1 MEFVKVRLVV
11 HRVEEWVEAA
21 EVLHGLSVIRPLQ
34 VCVVFHLDIF

>member
-11 HRVEEWVEAA
+11 HSVEEWVEAA
-21 EVLHGLSVIRPLQ
+21 KVLHGLSIVRPSQ